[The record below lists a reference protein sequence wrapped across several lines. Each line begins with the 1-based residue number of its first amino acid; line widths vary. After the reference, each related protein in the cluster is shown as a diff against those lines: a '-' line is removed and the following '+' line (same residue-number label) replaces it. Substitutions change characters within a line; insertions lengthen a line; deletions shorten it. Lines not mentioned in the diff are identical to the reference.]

1 MNDSREEYFNS
12 SSNDSTLSLL
22 DNASPNAPIIAPE
35 LETQKNVAADS
46 STPLDQRLEAYEDI
60 MESEVGDTT
69 LTRSRNIERE
79 IGLRQIY
86 LKFEGSNPTG
96 AQKDRI
102 AFAQTM
108 DALRRGYDAITCNLL

>member
-1 MNDSREEYFNS
+1 MVSTGDEKITNN
-12 SSNDSTLSLL
+12 STLSLL

-35 LETQKNVAADS
+35 LKTQEQIAADVNM
-46 STPLDQRLEAYEDI
+46 PLDARLEAYEDI

-102 AFAQTM
+102 AFSQAM
-108 DALRRGYDAITCNLL
+108 DALRRGFDSITVATCGN